1 MIGFVDIGKV
11 TEWEGGVGGQILD
24 MYIPIAT
31 FPLRE
36 KRADAALSFSPL
48 SFSSGW
54 KGGGG
59 AVGRAN
65 SIFGIGAD
73 IVAFG
78 WCAAVICSDGDC
90 LAFWLFVGSE
100 IWWWGWYGGV

>member
-1 MIGFVDIGKV
+1 M
-11 TEWEGGVGGQILD
+11 GGWGDQILD

-36 KRADAALSFSPL
+36 KRADAALSPWTL
-48 SFSSGW
+48 SLSCGW

-65 SIFGIGAD
+65 SIFGTGAD

-78 WCAAVICSDGDC
+78 WCAAVIC
-90 LAFWLFVGSE
+90 GSE
-100 IWWWGWYGGV
+100 DCSAF